1 MSDPAFGKNSGAGS
15 KLRLVSLPERAEDGN
30 KGSFGCVTVV
40 GGCENYPGAP
50 ILCGKAAY
58 RAGCGLVE
66 LVTPEV
72 VRNCGAAGFPEAI
85 WNCGA
90 FDSGIL
96 PERKNCAAVIG
107 PGLGSG
113 PDAEK
118 RLSPLISSAAMFCRV
133 LILDA
138 DALNLLSRDPEWY
151 LNVPQNC
158 VLTPHPGEMARLTG
172 LTVAEVQE
180 NRAKLA
186 LTKAAEWQQVVLL
199 KGANTVIASPVGFSV
214 VLPYASSAL
223 SVAGSGDVLAGIIA
237 GFAAQGKPAFDAAW
251 LGGEIHARAGLLAAA
266 EFGNAY
272 SVMAGDLIAHIPE
285 AITDYA

>member
-1 MSDPAFGKNSGAGS
+1 MAEIR
-15 KLRLVSLPERAEDGN
+15 RLISLPERAEDGN
-30 KGSFGCVTVV
+30 KGSFGCVTIV

-50 ILCGKAAY
+50 VLCGKAAY

-66 LVTPEV
+66 LVVPEV
-72 VRNCGAAGFPEAI
+72 VRNCGAAGFTEAV
-85 WNCGA
+85 WNCCA
-90 FDSGIL
+90 FDSGMV
-96 PERKNCAAVIG
+96 PERKNAAVVIG
-107 PGLGSG
+107 PGLGTG
-113 PDAEK
+113 PQSAEK
-118 RLSPLISSAAMFCRV
+118 LPGLIGSAGMFAQT

-138 DALNLLSRDPEWY
+138 DALNLLSRDPHWY
-151 LNVPQNC
+151 EYIPQNC

-180 NRAKLA
+180 DRAKLA
-186 LTKAAEWQQVVLL
+186 LDRAVEWQQVVLL
-199 KGANTVIASPVGFSV
+199 KGANTVIASPEGYYV

-266 EFGNAY
+266 EFGNSY

>member
-1 MSDPAFGKNSGAGS
+1 MAEIR
-15 KLRLVSLPERAEDGN
+15 RLISLPERAEDGN

-50 ILCGKAAY
+50 VLCGKAAY

-66 LVTPEV
+66 LVVPEV
-72 VRNCGAAGFPEAI
+72 VRNCGAAGFTEAV
-85 WNCGA
+85 WNCRA
-90 FDSGIL
+90 FDSGMV
-96 PERKNCAAVIG
+96 PERKNGAVVIG
-107 PGLGSG
+107 PGLGTEPQS
-113 PDAEK
+113 AEK
-118 RLSPLISSAAMFCRV
+118 LPGLIGSAGMFAQT

-138 DALNLLSRDPEWY
+138 DALNLLSCDPHWY
-151 LNVPQNC
+151 EYIPQNC

-180 NRAKLA
+180 DRAKLA
-186 LTKAAEWQQVVLL
+186 LDRAVEWQQVVLL
-199 KGANTVIASPVGFSV
+199 KGANTVIASPEGYYV

-223 SVAGSGDVLAGIIA
+223 SVAGSGDVLAGVIA

-251 LGGEIHARAGLLAAA
+251 LGAEIHARAGLLAAA
-266 EFGNAY
+266 EFGNSY

>member
-1 MSDPAFGKNSGAGS
+1 MAEIR
-15 KLRLVSLPERAEDGN
+15 RLISLPERAEDGN

-50 ILCGKAAY
+50 VLCGKAAY

-66 LVTPEV
+66 LVVPEV
-72 VRNCGAAGFPEAI
+72 VRNCGAAGFTEAV
-85 WNCGA
+85 WNCRA
-90 FDSGIL
+90 FDSGRV
-96 PERKNCAAVIG
+96 PERKNAAVVIG
-107 PGLGSG
+107 PGMGTEPQS
-113 PDAEK
+113 AEK
-118 RLSPLISSAAMFCRV
+118 LPGLIGSADLFAQT

-138 DALNLLSRDPEWY
+138 DALNLLSRDPHWFEY
-151 LNVPQNC
+151 IPQNC

-180 NRAKLA
+180 DRAKLA
-186 LTKAAEWQQVVLL
+186 LDRAVEWQQVVLL
-199 KGANTVIASPVGFSV
+199 KGANTVIASPEGYYV

-223 SVAGSGDVLAGIIA
+223 SVAGSGDVLAGVIA

-251 LGGEIHARAGLLAAA
+251 LGAEIHARAGLLAAA
-266 EFGNAY
+266 EFGNSY